1 MDRSSNGYNLTERE
15 RSLEARLSTVRGV
28 NRLRLAY
35 VRGKVNATRLRDAE
49 RDLLLLDSA
58 SGYHRD
64 RERYPVEPPLK
75 FGETAGANSQ
85 AVRPRK
91 TKPWKSK
98 S

>member
-1 MDRSSNGYNLTERE
+1 MEKNPIRYVATDRE

-28 NRLRLAY
+28 NLMRLAY

-64 RERYPVEPPLK
+64 RERHPVEPPLK